1 MEAVQK
7 IFLHASDKY
16 GHGEAGLQDLAQ
28 QLLKIRN
35 MAYITS
41 LDVFV
46 FPDMTR
52 EEAQEVTQKSL
63 AEAQMD
69 EVFWTWEEVEKALPR
84 FYNEVKMHK
93 AKIQEAN
100 IQEGQA
106 QASTSSKLPLH
117 FFTIAPLPGQ
127 YDQKADAA
135 SQCAELVL
143 GKAFPCHTAKIY
155 ALLGEIS
162 DEDLEKLQAYLV
174 NPLENHLIALDDL
187 GLHQE
192 AGTTVSTSAEI
203 EGFMS
208 LSREGLESFQKAM
221 GLSASIEDL
230 LLIQEYF
237 KGEDREPRVAEI
249 RILDTYWSDHCRHTT
264 FHTALSL
271 EPSFASK
278 VEAGQETKG
287 EKLAYQ
293 LMKEEL
299 DQVAQVGKAGNE
311 LTLMKAATYPV
322 KALKEDP
329 CSKDLDLSE
338 EINAASFRRNVE
350 GDDLII
356 YFKNETH
363 NHPTEIE
370 PFGGAA
376 TCIGGAIRDPLSGR
390 SYVHQ
395 AMRIT
400 GASNPLTPLEE
411 TRAHKL
417 PQRSICQRA
426 AEGYSSYGNQIGLP
440 TGQVREFYH
449 PGFEAKRMELGA
461 VVAMTPASNVC
472 RKTPEKGDVVLLI
485 GGRTGR
491 DGIGGATGS
500 SKVQTESSLE
510 TSGAEVQKGNP
521 VTERKLQKLFSRPD
535 FAPLVK
541 RANDFGAGGVSVAI
555 GELAD
560 SLDIHLE
567 KVRLKYQGLKP
578 EEIAISESQERMAI
592 VCAKEDAPAL
602 IQAALEE
609 NVEAYQVAEVTDSGY
624 LQIFYDQEPICVL
637 KRSFIDSNGAQQQ
650 ATFQPNDLDL
660 PSLAAYFKE
669 GPKSSFALP
678 VEELPK
684 KALPETSHPFAK
696 ALLEKLLSLEE
707 VSQDGLSR
715 IFDSTVGAASVFSGE
730 DGLLGLAPSQG
741 MVSQLK
747 PYANTSTAMTFG
759 YLPRLM
765 TISPFH
771 GGFYAV
777 LESLMKLV
785 ALNVDI
791 KQAKLS
797 YQEYFERMT
806 SPEAFARVL
815 SAILGANRAALA
827 TKTLPIG
834 GKDSMSGNF
843 EELKVPPTLVSFA
856 INLAET
862 SKVIP
867 AADPQASPAAYF
879 MVRFFDPRKHPS
891 FLPAEEELAAFPD
904 QVAAYRKVIEAFPP
918 RSAVAGG
925 RSGLALPIIQAAF
938 SSNQGF
944 TFHAPCQALD
954 PKDKEAIPTDFWLQP
969 RHGAL
974 ILSYALPS
982 SLLDQEEAKEKIL
995 ESKGKTSCPKAICEA
1010 FHDPLE
1016 AFQKAGLE
1024 VTYLGHTNSE
1034 DFDFGELSLPR
1045 QELLEAWLSPLQ
1057 TVYPSSYDP
1066 ALKPSRQGLQ
1076 QETLALYDQALKD
1089 LKEKAAAGIQSETQ
1103 AENQS
1108 GIQSGAKSE
1117 TQVETLDATQM
1128 AHVINRVPSYQA
1140 DIFRKS
1146 SKKVK
1151 ILVPFFP
1158 GSNCEDDLGG
1168 AFLRAKG
1175 GDQAEV
1181 RTLLFRNLTPELL
1194 DESRKALIEAI
1205 QESNIIALPGG
1216 FSLGDEPSG
1225 SAKYIVSVFREPQI
1239 AEALTAFLDRDDTLM
1254 LGICNGFQAMIKL
1267 GLLPYGRITDLTPKD
1282 ADLVANVDRRHIS
1295 RIITTQAWSVD
1306 SPWLA
1311 SFAPGELTQVPIS
1324 HGEGRLVA
1332 SDEIL
1337 QILLRNHQIAFTYAP
1352 DPAAGAYGAQESVF
1366 NPNGSML
1373 AIEGLVS
1380 PNGRI
1385 LGKMG
1390 HSERLAK
1397 DNYRNRKVDPSPCL
1411 FSAALEYLLK

>member
-1 MEAVQK
+1 MEAVQT

-28 QLLKIRN
+28 KLLKVRN
-35 MAYITS
+35 LAYITS

-46 FPDMTR
+46 FPGMTR
-52 EEAQEVTQKSL
+52 VEAKELTRKSL

-69 EVFWTWEEVEKALPR
+69 EVFWTWAEVEKALPR
-84 FYNEVKMHK
+84 FY
-93 AKIQEAN
+93 QEAK
-100 IQEGQA
+100 GQA
-106 QASTSSKLPLH
+106 EGASDLPVN
-117 FFTIAPLPGQ
+117 FFTMAPLPGQ

-143 GKAFPCHTAKIY
+143 GKNYACQTAKVY
-155 ALLGEIS
+155 ALLGQVA
-162 DEDLEKLQAYLV
+162 DEDLAKLQAYLV
-174 NPLENHLIALDDL
+174 NPLENHLVPPEDL
-187 GLHQE
+187 GKVQE
-192 AGTTVSTSAEI
+192 PTKTARTSAEI
-203 EGFMS
+203 EGFTS
-208 LSREGLESFQKAM
+208 LSREGLKDFQKAM

-237 KGEDREPRVAEI
+237 KGEKREPRVAEI

-271 EPSFASK
+271 EPAFASK
-278 VEAGQETKG
+278 LEAGQETQG

-299 DQVAQVGKAGNE
+299 DQVGQVGKE

-322 KALKEDP
+322 KALKGDS
-329 CSKDLDLSE
+329 CSEDLDLSE
-338 EINAASFRRNVE
+338 EINAASFRRKVE

-400 GASNPLTPLEE
+400 GASNPLTPLEQ

-461 VVAMTPASNVC
+461 VVAMTPAANVR

-500 SKVQTESSLE
+500 SKVQTKSSLE

-567 KVRLKYQGLKP
+567 KVRLKYQGLHP

-592 VCAKEDAPAL
+592 VCAKEDAPTL

-624 LQIFYDQEPICVL
+624 LQVFYDQEPICVL
-637 KRSFIDSNGAQQQ
+637 KRSFIDSNGAQQK

-660 PSLAAYFKE
+660 SALAAYFQE

-715 IFDSTVGAASVFSGE
+715 IFDSTVGSASVFSGE

-759 YLPRLM
+759 YNPRLM
-765 TISPFH
+765 TLSPFH

-777 LESLMKLV
+777 LDSLMKLV

-791 KQAKLS
+791 NQAKLS

-867 AADPQASPAAYF
+867 AADPKAFPAAYF
-879 MVRFFDPRKHPS
+879 MVRFFDPKKHAS
-891 FLPAEEELAAFPD
+891 FLPSEEELAAFSD

-925 RSGLALPIIQAAF
+925 RSGLALPIIQAGF
-938 SSNQGF
+938 SGNQGF
-944 TFHAPCQALD
+944 AFHTPCKALNPD
-954 PKDKEAIPTDFWLQP
+954 NKDAIPTDFWLQP

-974 ILSYALPS
+974 IISYALPA
-982 SLLDQEEAKEKIL
+982 SLADQVGNQEEAL
-995 ESKGKTSCPKAICEA
+995 EASSELSCPKAICEA
-1010 FHDPLE
+1010 LHDPLE
-1016 AFQKAGLE
+1016 AFQKAALE
-1024 VTYLGHTNSE
+1024 VTYLGHTDSG
-1034 DFDFGELSLPR
+1034 DFDFGTVSLPR

-1057 TVYPSSYDP
+1057 TVYPSSFDP
-1066 ALKPSRQGLQ
+1066 AQRPSRQGLQ
-1076 QETLALYDQALKD
+1076 EETLDLYDEALKD
-1089 LKEKAAAGIQSETQ
+1089 LKEKAA
-1103 AENQS
+1103 S
-1108 GIQSGAKSE
+1108 GTKSWTKSAIESGTKGKD
-1117 TQVETLDATQM
+1117 LDATQM

-1140 DIFRKS
+1140 GVLSKS
-1146 SKKVK
+1146 SKKIK

-1181 RTLLFRNLTPELL
+1181 RTLHFRNLTPELI
-1194 DESRKALIEAI
+1194 DQSRKALVEAI

-1239 AEALTAFLDRDDTLM
+1239 AEALTAFLDREDTLM

-1282 ADLVANVDRRHIS
+1282 ADLIANVDRRHIS
-1295 RIITTQAWSVD
+1295 RIVTTQAWSVD
-1306 SPWLA
+1306 SPWLTA
-1311 SFAPGELTQVPIS
+1311 FTPGELTQVPIS

-1337 QILLRNHQIAFTYAP
+1337 QMLLRNHQIAFTYAP

-1397 DNYRNRKVDPSPCL
+1397 GNYRNRKVDPSPCL

>member
-1 MEAVQK
+1 MEAVQT

-28 QLLKIRN
+28 KLLKVRN
-35 MAYITS
+35 LAYITS

-46 FPDMTR
+46 FPGMTR
-52 EEAQEVTQKSL
+52 GEAQELTRKSL

-69 EVFWTWEEVEKALPR
+69 EVFWTWQEVEKALPR
-84 FYNEVKMHK
+84 FY
-93 AKIQEAN
+93 QEAKVH
-100 IQEGQA
+100 EAKGEE
-106 QASTSSKLPLH
+106 ASQTDLPLH
-117 FFTIAPLPGQ
+117 FFTMAPLPGQ

-143 GKAFPCHTAKIY
+143 GKAFPCYTAKVY
-155 ALLGEIS
+155 ALLGEIQ
-162 DEDLEKLQAYLV
+162 DQDLEKLQAYLV
-174 NPLENHLIALDDL
+174 NPLENHLISLDDL
-187 GLHQE
+187 GLYQE
-192 AGTTVSTSAEI
+192 PGTTVRTSAEV
-203 EGFMS
+203 EGFTS
-208 LSREGLESFQKAM
+208 LTREGLEDFQKNM

-230 LLIQEYF
+230 LLIQEHF
-237 KGEDREPRVAEI
+237 KGEKREPRVAEI

-278 VEAGQETKG
+278 VEAGQETEG

-299 DQVAQVGKAGNE
+299 DKVAQVGKAGKD

-322 KALKEDP
+322 KALKEDS
-329 CSKDLDLSE
+329 CSDDLDLSE
-338 EINAASFRRNVE
+338 EINAASFRRKVE

-400 GASNPLTPLEE
+400 GASNPLTPLEK

-500 SKVQTESSLE
+500 SKVQTKSSLE

-592 VCAKEDAPAL
+592 VCAKADAPAL

-624 LQIFYDQEPICVL
+624 LQIFYDEEPICVL
-637 KRSFIDSNGAQQQ
+637 KRSFINSNGAQQQ

-660 PSLAAYFKE
+660 PGLASYFKE
-669 GPKSSFALP
+669 GPKSSFTLP
-678 VEELPK
+678 VKELPK
-684 KALPETSHPFAK
+684 KALVEASHPFAK

-856 INLAET
+856 INLTET

-867 AADPQASPAAYF
+867 AADPKASPAAYF
-879 MVRFFDPRKHPS
+879 MVRFFDPGKHTS
-891 FLPAEEELAAFPD
+891 FLPSEEELAAFPD

-974 ILSYALPS
+974 ILSYALPD
-982 SLLDQEEAKEKIL
+982 SLVNQEGDQEDQEAVL
-995 ESKGKTSCPKAICEA
+995 EGKNGVSCPKAICEA
-1010 FHDPLE
+1010 FHEPLE

-1024 VTYLGHTNSE
+1024 LTYLGHSNPG
-1034 DFDFGELSLPR
+1034 DFHFGSLSLPR

-1057 TVYPSSYDP
+1057 TVYPSSFHP
-1066 ALKPSRQGLQ
+1066 AQKPSRQGLQ
-1076 QETLALYDQALKD
+1076 KETLALYDQALKE
-1089 LKEKAAAGIQSETQ
+1089 LKEIAPASIQSEMKSDF
-1103 AENQS
+1103 QS
-1108 GIQSGAKSE
+1108 EAKSG
-1117 TQVETLDATQM
+1117 TQGGILDATQM

-1194 DESRKALIEAI
+1194 DESRKVLVEAI
-1205 QESNIIALPGG
+1205 HESNIIALPGG

-1239 AEALTAFLDRDDTLM
+1239 AEALTAFLDREDTLM

-1267 GLLPYGRITDLTPKD
+1267 GLLPYGRITDLNPRD

-1295 RIITTQAWSVD
+1295 RIVTTQAWSAD
-1306 SPWLA
+1306 SPWLT
-1311 SFAPGELTQVPIS
+1311 SFTPGELTQVPIS

-1337 QILLRNHQIAFTYAP
+1337 QILLRKHQIAFTYAP

-1397 DNYRNRKVDPSPCL
+1397 GNYRNRKVDPSPCL
-1411 FSAALEYLLK
+1411 FSSALEYLLK